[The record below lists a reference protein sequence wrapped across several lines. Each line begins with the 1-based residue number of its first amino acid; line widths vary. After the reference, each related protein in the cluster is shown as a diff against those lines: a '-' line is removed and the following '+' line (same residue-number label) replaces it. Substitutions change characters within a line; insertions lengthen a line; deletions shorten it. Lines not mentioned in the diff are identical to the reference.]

1 MSTELQIRH
10 EIHGDESEI
19 HQLVARA
26 FPGDAEAKL
35 IDNLRS
41 SRKLVLSLVALIQ
54 DEIVGHIAFS
64 PVSINGV
71 EIGWGLAPVATLP
84 ERQRQGVASRLI
96 EQGLGIARRAGIGCA
111 VVLGEPA
118 FYHRFGFR
126 SASLWGLSDEYGGG
140 EAFQAIEFVAEGIP
154 AGGGLVTYSP
164 EFSGF

>member
-10 EIHGDESEI
+10 EIPGDESEI
-19 HQLVARA
+19 HQLVACA

-41 SRKLVLSLVALIQ
+41 SRRLLLSLVALIQ

-64 PVSINGV
+64 PVSLNGV

-84 ERQRQGVASRLI
+84 ERQRQGVASQMI
-96 EQGLGIARRAGIGCA
+96 EQGMEIARNSGVRCA

-118 FYHRFGFR
+118 FYSRFGFR
-126 SASLWGLSDEYGGG
+126 SASLWNLRDEYHGG
-140 EAFQAIEFVAEGIP
+140 EAFQAIEFVPEGIP
-154 AGGGLVTYSP
+154 PDGGLVTYSP